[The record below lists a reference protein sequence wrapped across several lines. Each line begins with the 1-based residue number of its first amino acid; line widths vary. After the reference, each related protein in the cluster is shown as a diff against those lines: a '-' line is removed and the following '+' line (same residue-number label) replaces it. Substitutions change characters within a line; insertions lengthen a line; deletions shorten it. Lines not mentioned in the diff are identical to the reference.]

1 MKKLLLAA
9 LTTLSFIT
17 VPAAAGERPD
27 QGDDYRV
34 EIHLECIMHPVLTG
48 TDIKQ
53 NPYTKQEYEIM
64 ANNDA
69 VTGYRINTEVETIYM
84 DKQDNRWYFPYDD
97 DKFHKHDGIRMSFE
111 KDYEKYMEE

>member
-1 MKKLLLAA
+1 MKKLLLSA
-9 LTTLSFIT
+9 LLLLSIGS
-17 VPAAAGERPD
+17 VNVSAEERMTK
-27 QGDDYRV
+27 DDRV

-64 ANNDA
+64 TYYDA

-84 DKQDNRWYFPYDD
+84 DNEDNRWYFPYDGT
-97 DKFHKHDGIRMSFE
+97 KFHYH
-111 KDYEKYMEE
+111 EEVK